1 MVDGFGLRVMTYNV
15 HMFGEANELLGIDFG
30 KVQFHD
36 RRRLNEFIRN
46 VQEENPLPDVIG
58 LNEMWD
64 EDLIEHLEG
73 ELGELFPYSVRG
85 SVNSAWSLAPD
96 TEAAMHEIQGELDYL
111 ALPFYWGWEILQGLG
126 RLFVGNFIGSGLVLL
141 SRYPIVGHKFIPYA
155 AEAGFWESR
164 AEKGVLIAIIQPP
177 HVDAIVGVLLTHTQ
191 AGDEDVVRRDQL
203 GQLADI
209 ANGLRQLS
217 PRMALLAMGDIN
229 VMGEDTVGNPT
240 SEYKDMINL
249 LSLDDTWRHLN
260 PASLGMTYDLSNNQ
274 LAIHFCEDGDRTSRL
289 DYILFDPAPSYYIR
303 CNALSCR
310 ILKYQSAEEIGDQR
324 IHDVSDH
331 YGVLADYQVEVLPYG
346 TITYAVDS
354 QVGMPVLLE
363 DAATRSLLAWME
375 NAKIGFRRVD
385 TAEEAPLLR
394 IGFGN
399 PESLRGIAAIERLGR
414 VSLNPIPSPVEDND
428 GSWRWGVGFDPDLR
442 ELDLAYSLQHFT
454 GLALHTLSPYAES
467 VPRVLDSYSAE
478 PGSVMLPFDP
488 KRQLAWHGEPDSD
501 HARHLSGSD
510 VDYIERLYGKRS
522 VEFDWRAKAK
532 ALADS
537 EVINSILES
546 GLSGTKGALSRYI
559 VSIKEEVANAQA
571 EIPVTAEVH
580 VTRLVWRG
588 RTTETVAGQ
597 WYFFGHYEEEEIVF
611 LLEGN
616 NGLRGDKRRAAS
628 NTFPRSCSYGVSQR
642 HDTTIDVNPD
652 PFIKVDG
659 ITSNLYLDFVVVEDD
674 STFNVLF
681 DERNKRY
688 SKSEVVSLRQA
699 VNRITS
705 PNGPDELCMPSRRV
719 EYDGAWYAD
728 LDICLKANPPAKAEF
743 RRLQEELSCANSH
756 QAVLAKD
763 FKPALASAVREEL
776 ERVLGEA

>member
-1 MVDGFGLRVMTYNV
+1 MVDRFGLRVMTYNV
-15 HMFGEANELLGIDFG
+15 HMFGEANELIGIDFG
-30 KVQFHD
+30 GVQFHD
-36 RRRLNEFIRN
+36 RRRLDEFIRM

-64 EDLIEHLEG
+64 EELIEHLER
-73 ELGELFPYSVRG
+73 ELRELFPYSARG
-85 SVNSAWSLAPD
+85 SVSSAWSLAPD
-96 TEAAMHEIQGELDYL
+96 TKAAMNEVQGELDYL

-126 RLFVGNFIGSGLVLL
+126 RLFGGNLLGSGLVLL

-155 AEAGFWESR
+155 AEAGLIES
-164 AEKGVLIAIIQPP
+164 ASEKGVLIATIQPP
-177 HVDAIVGVLLTHTQ
+177 HVDVIVGVMLTHTQ

-209 ANGLRQLS
+209 ANGLRRIS

-229 VMGEDTVGNPT
+229 VIGEDTVGNPT

-260 PASLGMTYDLSNNQ
+260 PASPGVTYDLSNNQ
-274 LAIHFCEDGDRTSRL
+274 LASHFREDGDRTSRL

-303 CNALSCR
+303 CNALRCR
-310 ILKYQSAEEIGDQR
+310 ILKYRSAEEIGDQR

-331 YGVLADYQVEVLPYG
+331 YGILADYQVEVLPCG
-346 TITYAVDS
+346 TITYDVDS
-354 QVGMPVLLE
+354 QVGVPVLLE

-399 PESLRGIAAIERLGR
+399 PESMSGISAIERLGR
-414 VSLNPIPSPVEDND
+414 VSLNPTPPVEDNN
-428 GSWRWGVGFDPDLR
+428 GSWHWGVGFDPDSR

-467 VPRVLDSYSAE
+467 VPRVLDPDSAE

-501 HARHLSGSD
+501 HARHLSASD
-510 VDYIERLYGKRS
+510 VDYIGRLHGRRS
-522 VEFDWRAKAK
+522 AEFDWRAKAE

-559 VSIKEEVANAQA
+559 VSIKKEVAIAQA

-597 WYFFGHYEEEEIVF
+597 WYFAGHYERRRSSFSWRGTRTATRQETRYQQYLPESG
-611 LLEGN
+611 LLWRLTTSRYHYRREADSLHYGRR
-616 NGLRGDKRRAAS
+616 GHIEPVPKLR
-628 NTFPRSCSYGVSQR
+628 
-642 HDTTIDVNPD
+642 
-652 PFIKVDG
+652 
-659 ITSNLYLDFVVVEDD
+659 
-674 STFNVLF
+674 
-681 DERNKRY
+681 
-688 SKSEVVSLRQA
+688 
-699 VNRITS
+699 
-705 PNGPDELCMPSRRV
+705 SR
-719 EYDGAWYAD
+719 G
-728 LDICLKANPPAKAEF
+728 
-743 RRLQEELSCANSH
+743 
-756 QAVLAKD
+756 
-763 FKPALASAVREEL
+763 
-776 ERVLGEA
+776 G

>member
-64 EDLIEHLEG
+64 EDLIVHLER

-260 PASLGMTYDLSNNQ
+260 PASLGVTYDLSNNQ

-310 ILKYQSAEEIGDQR
+310 ILKYRSAEAVGDQR

-331 YGVLADYQVEVLPYG
+331 YGILADFQVEARPYG
-346 TITYAVDS
+346 TITYHVDS
-354 QVGMPVLLE
+354 QVGEPALLE
-363 DAATRSLLAWME
+363 EGATRSLLAWME
-375 NAKIGFRRVD
+375 HAKIGFSRVD
-385 TAEEAPLLR
+385 PSEEAPLLR
-394 IGFGN
+394 VGFASPALMDGS
-399 PESLRGIAAIERLGR
+399 PAIERLGS
-414 VSLNPIPSPVEDND
+414 VHINPFPLVGDGEDV
-428 GSWRWGVGFDPDLR
+428 WKWGTGYEPG
-442 ELDLAYSLQHFT
+442 EQQLDLPYALQHHT
-454 GLALHTLSPYAES
+454 GLALHSLSPRSSAVERTLSPD
-467 VPRVLDSYSAE
+467 DSDQQA
-478 PGSVMLPFDP
+478 VMLPFEP
-488 KRQLAWHGEPDSD
+488 TRQLATDYD
-501 HARHLSGSD
+501 HDFDHRRHLTASD
-510 VDYIERLYGKRS
+510 IDYITELYGRRS
-522 VEFDWRAKAK
+522 KPFNWKDKIA
-532 ALADS
+532 ALLDS
-537 EVINSILES
+537 ETIHQILES
-546 GLSGTKGALSRYI
+546 GLSGTRGRLKDEI
-559 VSIKEEVANAQA
+559 VDTREEVAEVQA
-571 EIPVTAEVH
+571 SIPIRADVRVRSLT
-580 VTRLVWRG
+580 WRA
-588 RTTETVAGQ
+588 RKTESLYKGLLGT
-597 WYFFGHYEEEEIVF
+597 EEEEIVITM
-611 LLEGN
+611 EVD
-616 NGLRGDKRRAAS
+616 NGQGGKNS
-628 NTFPRSCSYGVSQR
+628 STYPSCGSSDVSQL
-642 HDTTIDVNPD
+642 HDTRVSVDRRMTVYSVTSDMSITI
-652 PFIKVDG
+652 
-659 ITSNLYLDFVVVEDD
+659 TVVEDD
-674 STFNVLF
+674 SWFNDWDLLLTH
-681 DERNKRY
+681 NTSH
-688 SKSEVVSLRQA
+688 SKSIGLDECIGLTGLIHQLRA
-699 VNRITS
+699 
-705 PNGPDELCMPSRRV
+705 PNGPDRISRTFWI
-719 EYDGAWYAD
+719 ENPGAWGADVEVVLSADTYAKTRLRALIQEGHTLNRD
-728 LDICLKANPPAKAEF
+728 QSMLARDF
-743 RRLQEELSCANSH
+743 RPVLTSAVNEELG
-756 QAVLAKD
+756 
-763 FKPALASAVREEL
+763 AL
-776 ERVLGEA
+776 LG